1 MVSLLFSVGCLL
13 LLVRLWISYEIDHN
27 PDATKPLYTLEMIAN
42 DYWKTYGRHY
52 YTRYDYE
59 GITTEKADDLMKHL
73 YQQIEEFKQ
82 PSK

>member
-1 MVSLLFSVGCLL
+1 
-13 LLVRLWISYEIDHN
+13 
-27 PDATKPLYTLEMIAN
+27 MIAN

-52 YTRYDYE
+52 CTRYDYE